1 MIPGPPSSVASSSS
15 AGSHDSR
22 LEEKII
28 WSYMRNLRGVIGVLY
43 QPMLTSHQSPSL
55 GVLAD
60 EYLRAHGYT
69 PPAISIIVSI
79 AKSSASVEVFIDALT
94 VHGFAQTEAS
104 FLWDIIDHEAE

>member
-1 MIPGPPSSVASSSS
+1 MKPGPPSSVAGSSS
-15 AGSHDSR
+15 AGSQDSR
-22 LEEKII
+22 LEENII
-28 WSYMRNLRGVIGVLY
+28 WSYIRNLQGVIGVLY

-69 PPAISIIVSI
+69 PPAIGVIVSI
-79 AKSSASVEVFIDALT
+79 AKSSESVEVFTDALT